1 MRTTRKCTCDNRFVH
16 PGTGPSGL
24 LTPRPGS
31 PTMGLVG
38 KAAMAEK
45 QRIIQ
50 EFVPGKQV
58 TLAHV
63 VANPD
68 ARLYPKIGLQQQ
80 VGAIG
85 VMTIT
90 PSEAAIIAA
99 DIATKAA
106 SVELGFVDRFSG
118 SLVVIGSLTDVESAV
133 GNVVT
138 ILCDDLGFARPPL
151 TRT

>member
-1 MRTTRKCTCDNRFVH
+1 
-16 PGTGPSGL
+16 
-24 LTPRPGS
+24 
-31 PTMGLVG
+31 
-38 KAAMAEK
+38 MAEK

-68 ARLYPKIGLQQQ
+68 ARLYPKVGLAQQA
-80 VGAIG
+80 GAIG

-106 SVELGFVDRFSG
+106 DVELGFVDRFSG
-118 SLVVIGSLTDVESAV
+118 SLVVLGSLTDVQSAV
-133 GNVVT
+133 ENVVT
-138 ILCDDLGFARPPL
+138 ILCDQLGFARPPL